1 LPQTG
6 KDAALEV
13 TQRLLHSLRDT
24 RYLLSEGLEVR
35 MMASF
40 GIASYPEDGT
50 TIQEIIG
57 AADQMMY
64 LVKNSS
70 RGNIAVAQRGFIQA

>member
-1 LPQTG
+1 MH
-6 KDAALEV
+6 A
-13 TQRLLHSLRDT
+13 LRDT
-24 RYLLSEGLEVR
+24 HYLLAEGLEVR

-40 GIASYPEDGT
+40 GIASYPEDGSS
-50 TIQEIIG
+50 IQEIIG

-64 LVKNSS
+64 LVKNSA

>member
-1 LPQTG
+1 
-6 KDAALEV
+6 
-13 TQRLLHSLRDT
+13 
-24 RYLLSEGLEVR
+24 

-40 GIASYPEDGT
+40 GVASYPEDGNSV
-50 TIQEIIG
+50 QEIIG
-57 AADQMMY
+57 AADEMMY